1 MPVAEGVT
9 SNFPKENVGSSTLNE
24 RCVVAR
30 VCGQLVII
38 HKEILSTLSHLV
50 WIDMEEPSSA
60 RDTPP
65 FSIFRFTSDWRTK

>member
-1 MPVAEGVT
+1 MAVAEGVT
-9 SNFPKENVGSSTLNE
+9 SYFLKENVASTLNE
-24 RCVVAR
+24 RCGVTR

-38 HKEILSTLSHLV
+38 QKEIVSTLFHLV

-60 RDTPP
+60 RDTPQ